1 MARKPNY
8 AFERRQRELDRA
20 AKTAERE
27 EEKKRRKGEASGAE
41 LGAEPEPEKP
51 AEG

>member
-1 MARKPNY
+1 MARTPNY

-20 AKTAERE
+20 AKNAKRE
-27 EEKKRRKGEASGAE
+27 EEKKRRKGEAPV
-41 LGAEPEPEKP
+41 AEPESEKP